1 MKLVEQHV
9 IKRRDPRD
17 IGIDEA
23 AFASNNLMNVWFLV
37 NISRAYGGRLV
48 TERYGWHHRKA
59 IGGSTWPHENLPFSS
74 SRDGCEAWQVIHHEE
89 PFLSVG
95 RSARCRTDFQ

>member
-37 NISRAYGGRLV
+37 NISRAYGSFLTVAR
-48 TERYGWHHRKA
+48 ERELCYTGANKDRCSSQEDLCASAK
-59 IGGSTWPHENLPFSS
+59 LFS
-74 SRDGCEAWQVIHHEE
+74 
-89 PFLSVG
+89 L
-95 RSARCRTDFQ
+95 